1 MKAIGGTQIGL
12 VGTGWTARHFL
23 MSLDRQPG
31 LLATRVLTRRAV
43 DEVRD
48 FPRPDLLTNSLNALI
63 DQCDVIVECSG
74 DPIHATDVVEA
85 AFAAG
90 LPVVTMNAE
99 FHITAGS
106 RFVGRG
112 LLTEAS
118 GDQPGVL
125 ALLAREAR
133 SYGFEPLVYGNL
145 KGFLNRNPSIEDM
158 TFWGAKSGITL
169 PMVTSFT
176 DGTKIQ
182 VEQALVAN
190 GLGADILRPGLLGP
204 AEEVIQTG
212 ADLLCREAERL
223 GRPIADYLI
232 APKLPHGVF
241 VAGRHDERM
250 KDALRYLKLGEGPY
264 YVVLRHNIYVFL
276 EIANTIRELL
286 DEGRVLLD
294 NGRRPVAS
302 VATVAKRTLEPG
314 ERIDVGIGS
323 FAVRGEAVRI
333 AETPGHLPIGL
344 LADAVVRRRIP
355 AGAMLAMDD
364 VEMRD
369 DSLAHRAWRDIE
381 EDCLAASAVSSS
393 TRAAAAG

>member
-1 MKAIGGTQIGL
+1 MKIIGGTQIGL
-12 VGTGWTARHFL
+12 IGTGWTARHFL
-23 MSLDRQPG
+23 MSLERQPG
-31 LLATRVLTRRAV
+31 LVASRVLTRRPV

-48 FPRPDLLTNSLNALI
+48 FPRPDLLTNALSEVI
-63 DQCDVIVECSG
+63 DHADVIVECSG
-74 DPIHATDVVEA
+74 DPIHATDVVDA

-99 FHITAGS
+99 FHVTAGS

-133 SYGFEPLVYGNL
+133 SFGFEPLVYGNM
-145 KGFLNRNPSIEDM
+145 KGFLNRNPSLEDM
-158 TFWGAKSGITL
+158 TFWGSRNGISL

-176 DGTKIQ
+176 DGTKVQ

-190 GLGADILRPGLLGP
+190 GLGADIVRQGLLGP
-204 AEEVIQTG
+204 VEDVIQAG
-212 ADLLCREAERL
+212 ADQLCQEAERL
-223 GRPIADYLI
+223 GRPISDYILS
-232 APKLPHGVF
+232 PKLPHGVF
-241 VAGRHDERM
+241 VAGRHDERH

-264 YVVLRHNIYVFL
+264 YVVLRNNIYVFL
-276 EIANTIRELL
+276 EIANSIRELL
-286 DEGRVLLD
+286 DEGRILLD

-314 ERIDVGIGS
+314 ERIEAGIGS

-333 AETPGHLPIGL
+333 ADAPGHLPIGL
-344 LADAVVRRRIP
+344 LADAVVRRRVP

-364 VEMRD
+364 VEMPD
-369 DSLAHRAWRDIE
+369 DSLAHRAWREIE
-381 EDCLAASAVSSS
+381 ADCLSAVAP
-393 TRAAAAG
+393 RATEAAG

>member
-1 MKAIGGTQIGL
+1 MKTIGGTQIGL
-12 VGTGWTARHFL
+12 IGTGWTARHFL

-31 LLATRVLTRRAV
+31 LVASRVLTRRPV
-43 DEVRD
+43 DQVRD
-48 FPRPDLLTNSLNALI
+48 FPRPDLLTNSLSEVI
-63 DQCDVIVECSG
+63 DHADVIVECSG
-74 DPIHATDVVEA
+74 DPIHATDVVDA
-85 AFAAG
+85 AFKAG

-133 SYGFEPLVYGNL
+133 SYGFEPLVYGNM
-145 KGFLNRNPSIEDM
+145 KGFLNRNPSLDDM
-158 TFWGAKSGITL
+158 TFWGRRNGISL

-190 GLGADILRPGLLGP
+190 GLGADILRQGLVGP
-204 AEEVIQTG
+204 TEDVIQAG
-212 ADLLCREAERL
+212 ADQLCREAERL
-223 GRPIADYLI
+223 GRPVADYI
-232 APKLPHGVF
+232 ISPKLPHGVF
-241 VAGRHDERM
+241 VAGRHDDRQ
-250 KDALRYLKLGEGPY
+250 KDALRYLKLGDGPY
-264 YVVLRHNIYVFL
+264 YVVLRHNIFVFL
-276 EIANTIRELL
+276 EIANSVRDLL
-286 DEGRVLLD
+286 DEGRILLD

-302 VATVAKRTLEPG
+302 VASIAKRTLEPG
-314 ERIDVGIGS
+314 ERIEAGIGS

-333 AETPGHLPIGL
+333 ADAPGHLPIGL
-344 LADAVVRRRIP
+344 LADAVVRRRVP

-364 VEMRD
+364 VEMPD

-381 EDCLAASAVSSS
+381 ADCLSAVVP
-393 TRAAAAG
+393 RAAAAAAG

>member
-1 MKAIGGTQIGL
+1 MKTIGGTQIGL
-12 VGTGWTARHFL
+12 IGTGWTARHFL

-31 LLATRVLTRRAV
+31 LVASRVLTRRPV

-48 FPRPDLLTNSLNALI
+48 FPRPDLLTNSLGEVI
-63 DQCDVIVECSG
+63 DHADVIVECSG
-74 DPIHATDVVEA
+74 DPIHATDVVDA

-133 SYGFEPLVYGNL
+133 AYGFEPLVYGNM
-145 KGFLNRNPSIEDM
+145 KGFLNRNPSLDDM
-158 TFWGAKSGITL
+158 TFWGRRNGISL

-190 GLGADILRPGLLGP
+190 GLGADIARQGLLGP
-204 AEEVIQTG
+204 TEDVIQAG
-212 ADLLCREAERL
+212 ADQLCREAERL
-223 GRPIADYLI
+223 GRPIADYILS
-232 APKLPHGVF
+232 PKLPHGVF
-241 VAGRHDERM
+241 VAGRHDDRQ

-276 EIANTIRELL
+276 EIANSIRELL
-286 DEGRVLLD
+286 DEGRILLD

-314 ERIDVGIGS
+314 ERIAAGIGS

-333 AETPGHLPIGL
+333 AEAPGHLPIGL
-344 LADAVVRRRIP
+344 LAEAVVRRRVP

-364 VEMRD
+364 VEMPD
-369 DSLAHRAWRDIE
+369 DSLAHRAWREIE
-381 EDCLAASAVSSS
+381 ADCLSAEVP
-393 TRAAAAG
+393 RAAAAAG

>member
-1 MKAIGGTQIGL
+1 MKTIGGTQIGL
-12 VGTGWTARHFL
+12 IGTGWTARHFL

-31 LLATRVLTRRAV
+31 LVASRVLTRRRV

-48 FPRPDLLTNSLNALI
+48 FPRPDLLTNSLSEVI
-63 DQCDVIVECSG
+63 DHADVIVECSG
-74 DPIHATDVVEA
+74 DPIHATDVVDA

-133 SYGFEPLVYGNL
+133 SYGFEPLVYGNM
-145 KGFLNRNPSIEDM
+145 KGFLNRNPSLEDM
-158 TFWGAKSGITL
+158 TFWGRKSWISL

-176 DGTKIQ
+176 DGTKVQ

-190 GLGADILRPGLLGP
+190 GLGADIVRQGLLGP
-204 AEEVIQTG
+204 TEDVIQAG
-212 ADLLCREAERL
+212 ADQLCREAERL
-223 GRPIADYLI
+223 GRPIADYILS
-232 APKLPHGVF
+232 PKLSHGVF
-241 VAGRHDERM
+241 VAGRHDDRQR
-250 KDALRYLKLGEGPY
+250 DALRYLKLGEGPY

-276 EIANTIRELL
+276 EIANSIRDLL
-286 DEGRVLLD
+286 DEGRILLD

-302 VATVAKRTLEPG
+302 VATIAKRTLEPG
-314 ERIDVGIGS
+314 ERIDAGIGS

-333 AETPGHLPIGL
+333 AEAPGHLPIGL
-344 LADAVVRRRIP
+344 LADAVVRRRVP

-364 VEMRD
+364 VEMPD
-369 DSLAHRAWRDIE
+369 DSLAHRAWREIE
-381 EDCLAASAVSSS
+381 ADCLSAVVP
-393 TRAAAAG
+393 RAAAAAG

>member
-1 MKAIGGTQIGL
+1 MKTIGGTQIGL
-12 VGTGWTARHFL
+12 IGTGWTARHFL

-31 LLATRVLTRRAV
+31 LVASRVMTRRPI
-43 DEVRD
+43 DTVRD
-48 FPRPDLLTNSLNALI
+48 FPRPDLLTNSLNEVI
-63 DQCDVIVECSG
+63 DHADVIVECSG

-99 FHITAGS
+99 FHITSGS

-133 SYGFEPLVYGNL
+133 SYGFEPLVYGNM
-145 KGFLNRNPSIEDM
+145 KGFLNKTPSVEDM
-158 TFWGAKSGITL
+158 TFWGRKNGISL

-190 GLGADILRPGLLGP
+190 GLGADIARQGLIGP
-204 AEEVIQTG
+204 TEDVIQAG
-212 ADLLCREAERL
+212 ADQLCREAERL
-223 GRPIADYLI
+223 GRPIADYI
-232 APKLPHGVF
+232 ISPKLPHGVF
-241 VAGRHDERM
+241 VAGRHDERQ

-276 EIANTIRELL
+276 EIANTVRELL
-286 DEGRVLLD
+286 DEGRILLD
-294 NGRRPVAS
+294 NGRRPVAG
-302 VATVAKRTLEPG
+302 VATIAKRELRPG
-314 ERIDVGIGS
+314 ERIEAGIGS

-333 AETPGHLPIGL
+333 VDAPGHLPIGL
-344 LADAVVRRRIP
+344 LADAVVKRRVP

-364 VEMRD
+364 VEMPD
-369 DSLAHRAWRDIE
+369 DSLAHRAWREIE
-381 EDCLAASAVSSS
+381 ADCLSASAEAP
-393 TRAAAAG
+393 RAAAAG

>member
-1 MKAIGGTQIGL
+1 
-12 VGTGWTARHFL
+12 
-23 MSLDRQPG
+23 
-31 LLATRVLTRRAV
+31 
-43 DEVRD
+43 
-48 FPRPDLLTNSLNALI
+48 LNELI
-63 DQCDVIVECSG
+63 DHADVIVECSG

-133 SYGFEPLVYGNL
+133 SYGFEPLVYGNM
-145 KGFLNRNPSIEDM
+145 KGFLNRNPSPEDM
-158 TFWGAKSGITL
+158 AFWGQRNGISL

-190 GLGADILRPGLLGP
+190 GLGADILRQGLVGP
-204 AEEVIQTG
+204 VEEVIQAG
-212 ADLLCREAERL
+212 ADVLCREAERL
-223 GRPIADYLI
+223 GRPVADYI
-232 APKLPHGVF
+232 ISPKLPHGVF
-241 VAGRHDERM
+241 VAGRHDGRQ
-250 KDALRYLKLGEGPY
+250 KDALRYLKLGDGPY

-276 EIANTIRELL
+276 EIANSIRELL
-286 DEGRVLLD
+286 DEGRILLD
-294 NGRRPVAS
+294 NGRHPVAS
-302 VATVAKRTLEPG
+302 VATIAKRDLVPG
-314 ERIDVGIGS
+314 EHIEAGIGS

-333 AETPGHLPIGL
+333 ADAAGHLPIGL
-344 LADAVVRRRIP
+344 MANAVVRRKVP

-364 VEMRD
+364 VEMPD
-369 DSLAHRAWRDIE
+369 QSLAHRAWREIE
-381 EDCLAASAVSSS
+381 ADCLATATVP
-393 TRAAAAG
+393 RAATAAVG